1 MKTIPFSPP
10 DITEAEINEV
20 VSVLK
25 SGWITSGPKKKE
37 FEDMLRDYCKVDRAV
52 CLSSATASME
62 LALRV
67 LGIGPGDEVIV
78 SAYTYTA
85 SASVICHVGAKPVI
99 IDVAPSSFE
108 MDYDKLADAITD
120 KTKAVIAVDL
130 GGRLCDYDKI
140 FEAVNSKKAIFDP
153 GENPVL
159 KSLGRV
165 AVIADS
171 AHGLGSK
178 RNGVRSGGLA
188 DFTCFSFH
196 AVKNLTTAEGGA
208 TVWKNFE
215 GVDSDGLY
223 KQFMLFSLH
232 GQNKDALDKTK
243 AGAWEYDIL
252 FPGYKCNMTDIQAAL
267 GVAQLK
273 RYDKMLAYRKQLV
286 ERYDKAFSDM
296 LTGEIVHFDEHSESN
311 CHLYLARFPITL
323 EARNKIIIACAEKG
337 ITLNVHYKP
346 LPLLTAYSSLGY
358 SIKDYPNAYKVYENE
373 ITFPLYST
381 LSLEDQDYI
390 IENFK
395 EIYKTF
401 C

>member
-37 FEDMLRDYCKVDRAV
+37 FEDMLCDYCRVDGAI
-52 CLSSATASME
+52 CLSSATVSME

-78 SAYTYTA
+78 PAYSYTA
-85 SASVICHVGAKPVI
+85 SASVICHVGAKIVML
-99 IDVAPSSFE
+99 DTAPDSFE
-108 MDYDKLADAITD
+108 LDYDSIAGAITE
-120 KTKAVIAVDL
+120 KTKAIIPVDL

-140 FEAVNSKKAIFDP
+140 FAAVNSKRALFKPGKNAIL
-153 GENPVL
+153 N
-159 KSLGRV
+159 SLGRI

-171 AHGLGSK
+171 SHSLGSM
-178 RNGVRSGGLA
+178 RNGIPSGGFA

-208 TVWKNFE
+208 AVWKTFE
-215 GVDSDGLY
+215 GIDNEHIY
-223 KQFMLFSLH
+223 KQFMLYSLH

-243 AGAWEYDIL
+243 AGAWEYDIV

-273 RYDKMLAYRKQLV
+273 RYDKMLAHRKMLV
-286 ERYDKAFSDM
+286 ERYDDLLSD
-296 LTGEIVHFDEHSESN
+296 LLIGKITHFDSQSESN
-311 CHLYLARFPITL
+311 CHLYLARFPITI
-323 EARNKIIIACAEKG
+323 AQRNEIITKCAEKG
-337 ITLNVHYKP
+337 VILNVHYKP
-346 LPLLTAYSSLGY
+346 FPLLTAYSDMGFD
-358 SIKDYPNAYKVYENE
+358 IKDYPNAYDMYKNE

-381 LSLEDQDYI
+381 LSVEDQDYVI
-390 IENFK
+390 N
-395 EIYKTF
+395 TF
-401 C
+401 REVYNSVV